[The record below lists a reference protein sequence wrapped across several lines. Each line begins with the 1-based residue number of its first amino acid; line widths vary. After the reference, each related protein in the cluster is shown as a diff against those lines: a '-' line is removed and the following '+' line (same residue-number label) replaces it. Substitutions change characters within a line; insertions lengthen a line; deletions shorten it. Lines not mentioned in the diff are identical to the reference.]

1 MTMPASGPFLFVGL
15 GNPGRAYRANR
26 HNAGF
31 MTLDR
36 LARSIGTTFSR
47 SQLDAL
53 VTDGRL
59 DGHKVILAKPQTYM
73 NLVGRSVGALSRYYR
88 IPISQIVV
96 VCDDLD
102 LPLGSLRLRP
112 AGGTA
117 GHKGMASILEHLGT
131 PDFPRLRLGIG
142 RPPGRMDPA
151 DFVLQDF
158 SADEATAVEN
168 MLDRAVECLSA
179 TVVGGIQQAMTRFN
193 AGAEEV

>member
-1 MTMPASGPFLFVGL
+1 MTVPASTPYLLVGL

-31 MTLDR
+31 MALDR
-36 LARSIGTTFSR
+36 LAGSMGNTFNR

-59 DGHKVILAKPQTYM
+59 DGCKVILAKPQTYM
-73 NLVGRSVGALSRYYR
+73 NLVGRSVGALTRYYR
-88 IPISQIVV
+88 IPLSQLIV

-142 RPPGRMDPA
+142 RPSGRMDPA

-158 SADEATAVEN
+158 AADEGAAVDG
-168 MLDRAVECLSA
+168 MLDRAQECLRS
-179 TVVGGIQQAMTRFN
+179 VVLDGIQQAMTKFN
-193 AGAEEV
+193 AGAE

>member
-1 MTMPASGPFLFVGL
+1 MTLPASGPFLLVGL
-15 GNPGRAYRANR
+15 GNPGRSYRANR

-31 MTLDR
+31 MALDR
-36 LARSIGTTFSR
+36 LARSMGTSFSR

-59 DGHKVILAKPQTYM
+59 DGRRVILAKPQTYM
-73 NLVGRSVGALSRYYR
+73 NLVGRSVGALTRYYR
-88 IPISQIVV
+88 VPLSQLVI

-158 SADEATAVEN
+158 SADEASAVEG
-168 MLDRAVECLSA
+168 MLDRAAECLAAS
-179 TVVGGIQQAMTRFN
+179 VVGGIQQAMTRFN
-193 AGAEEV
+193 ASTE

>member
-1 MTMPASGPFLFVGL
+1 MTLPASGPYLLVGL

-31 MTLDR
+31 MALDR
-36 LARSIGTTFSR
+36 LAASIGTAFSR

-59 DGHKVILAKPQTYM
+59 DGCKLILAKPQTYM
-73 NLVGRSVGALSRYYR
+73 NLVGRSVGALTRYYR
-88 IPISQIVV
+88 IPISQLLVI
-96 VCDDLD
+96 CDDLD
-102 LPLGSLRLRP
+102 LPLGNLRLRP

-151 DFVLQDF
+151 DYVLQDF
-158 SADEATAVEN
+158 AADEATAVES
-168 MLDRAVECLSA
+168 MLDRAAECMRS
-179 TVVGGIQQAMTRFN
+179 TVLDGLQQAMTRFN
-193 AGAEEV
+193 AVAE

>member
-1 MTMPASGPFLFVGL
+1 MTLPASGPFLLVGL
-15 GNPGRAYRANR
+15 GNPGRSYRANR

-31 MTLDR
+31 MALDR
-36 LARSIGTTFSR
+36 LARSMGTSFSR

-59 DGHKVILAKPQTYM
+59 DGRKVILAKPQTYM
-73 NLVGRSVGALSRYYR
+73 NLVGRSVGALTRYYR
-88 IPISQIVV
+88 VPLSQLVV

-151 DFVLQDF
+151 DFVLQAF
-158 SADEATAVEN
+158 SADESTAVEN
-168 MLDRAVECLSA
+168 MLDRAVECLSG

-193 AGAEEV
+193 TGAE